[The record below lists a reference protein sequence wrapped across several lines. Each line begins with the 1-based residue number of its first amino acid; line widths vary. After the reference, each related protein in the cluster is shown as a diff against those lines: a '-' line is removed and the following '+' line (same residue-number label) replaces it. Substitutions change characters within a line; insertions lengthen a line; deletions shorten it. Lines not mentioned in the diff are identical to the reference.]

1 MTTGVVIVTLPDP
14 AWGRPRLGRIIAGT
28 EGGSWGPY
36 AFLVGTP
43 WEPLIPLVPGALL
56 DAALRGHATPLLRV
70 LGPPPRALAR
80 RLPVAST
87 RCALRDSCTTAAPTC
102 VPGPGAP
109 LCWEPE
115 GMPIDLMAQL
125 IAAWRGNVV
134 VVRVGV

>member
-1 MTTGVVIVTLPDP
+1 MADLVIVTLPDP
-14 AWGRPRLGRIIAGT
+14 AWGSPRLGRIIAGT
-28 EGGSWGPY
+28 EGGSWGAY

-43 WEPLIPLVPGALL
+43 WEPLIPLVSAALL

-80 RLPVAST
+80 RLPLESSQ
-87 RCALRDSCTTAAPTC
+87 CAQRLVCVNAAPGC

-115 GMPIDLMAQL
+115 GMPLDLMAQL
-125 IAAWRGNVV
+125 TAAWRDNIV
-134 VVRVGV
+134 VVRVGE